1 VTLLIAKLAGALE
14 RALNTLIGTVRLIV
28 TDLAAVEALASEAA
42 SAALRLIRAVASEVT
57 GLLAAIGIVSVVTVV
72 RLYGRIV
79 FCLHSAAVIA
89 SITSTTAGVTT
100 TPRISSTSVGARIT
114 TGGRIP

>member
-1 VTLLIAKLAGALE
+1 MIAKLAGALE
-14 RALNTLIGTVRLIV
+14 GALNTLVGTIRLVV

-42 SAALRLIRAVASEVT
+42 SAALRLIRAIASEVT
-57 GLLAAIGIVSVVTVV
+57 GLLAAIEYVSIITVS
-72 RLYGRIV
+72 RLHGRIV

-100 TPRISSTSVGARIT
+100 TPRISSTSVGARMT
-114 TGGRIP
+114 TRGRVP

>member
-1 VTLLIAKLAGALE
+1 VTLLIAKLAGAIE
-14 RALNTLIGTVRLIV
+14 RALDTLVGTIRLVV

-42 SAALRLIRAVASEVT
+42 STALRLVRAVASEVT
-57 GLLAAIGIVSVVTVV
+57 GLLAAIKCVSIVTVA
-72 RLYGRIV
+72 RLYGRFV

-100 TPRISSTSVGARIT
+100 TPRISSTSVGAGIT
-114 TGGRIP
+114 TRGRVP

>member
-1 VTLLIAKLAGALE
+1 MTLLIAKLAGALE
-14 RALNTLIGTVRLIV
+14 RALNALVGTIRLVV

-42 SAALRLIRAVASEVT
+42 SAALRLIGAVASEVT
-57 GLLAAIGIVSVVTVV
+57 GLLAATEHVSIVTVA

-114 TGGRIP
+114 AWGRIP